1 MKEQNWRNLMDDR
14 KQKVHTLTVIAQ
26 LQQDVD
32 RTTRKNLLSALET
45 LNKAEQ
51 EANEL
56 IEDIRKAMAEH
67 REAGNLLKKE
77 AAARRQQSEQLDSDN
92 AESETAPKD
101 KGRARDSED
110 PEILDDDDDDLPQN
124 AAGQEHRIKHRALQQ
139 RLRECQITMHRV
151 RFLQGDVHHSLGR
164 TEEENASYAAAEELR
179 RILLQS
185 RLCSLSIVKG
195 FILIHVCRRRY
206 GACGEA
212 CNATA
217 SAGSY

>member
-1 MKEQNWRNLMDDR
+1 MSNISFLEMSKERYLVLNFWWR
-14 KQKVHTLTVIAQ
+14 T
-26 LQQDVD
+26 
-32 RTTRKNLLSALET
+32 RTIMILCNALLYRTPPYALRHIT
-45 LNKAEQ
+45 HFLLN
-51 EANEL
+51 
-56 IEDIRKAMAEH
+56 IID
-67 REAGNLLKKE
+67 G
-77 AAARRQQSEQLDSDN
+77 
-92 AESETAPKD
+92 
-101 KGRARDSED
+101 
-110 PEILDDDDDDLPQN
+110 DDDDLPQN

-185 RLCSLSIVKG
+185 RLYSLSIVKG

-206 GACGEA
+206 GACSEA
-212 CNATA
+212 CNATD